1 MNGSLFSAQ
10 APLYPNDFL
19 AGALGPQQQKGWHRL
34 RQRDQE
40 RWEKQR
46 ALERALDQIKSE
58 IEERPSRK
66 RNSDLDPYSDEDSE
80 PYSDQAL
87 HRQPKRKRRK
97 KVNSSAG
104 LATENFGSETSAGL
118 ATDAFVSETSN
129 EGFREIFIEKTGE
142 KYYKERCQT
151 LQEIKTQNPLD
162 TEQLKRFIV
171 FSSIVYVQ
179 LNPLKRKQQSNDEI
193 NLPTLRVA
201 IRVTKNTFSLDQKEP
216 IPDEELEKL
225 VTEYHNKYIKKV
237 KLK

>member
-10 APLYPNDFL
+10 PPLYPNDLL
-19 AGALGPQQQKGWHRL
+19 AEVLGPQQQKGWHEL
-34 RQRDQE
+34 RQKDQK
-40 RWEKQR
+40 RWKEQQ
-46 ALERALDQIKSE
+46 ALLSALDQIEPE
-58 IEERPSRK
+58 IEKRSSRK
-66 RNSDLDPYSDEDSE
+66 RNSDLDPYSDQDSE
-80 PYSDQAL
+80 
-87 HRQPKRKRRK
+87 RKRRK

-171 FSSIVYVQ
+171 FHQ
-179 LNPLKRKQQSNDEI
+179 LFMYD
-193 NLPTLRVA
+193 
-201 IRVTKNTFSLDQKEP
+201 
-216 IPDEELEKL
+216 
-225 VTEYHNKYIKKV
+225 
-237 KLK
+237 